1 MTRTAGSINLCVHGS
16 AEMAQDK
23 HELVKNAADI
33 VSVFA
38 TIGSFLQVITP
49 LFGLIGAVWTLM
61 RIAEMVSG
69 KQFHELI
76 SRKKEEANVNE

>member
-1 MTRTAGSINLCVHGS
+1 MT
-16 AEMAQDK
+16 QDK

-33 VSVFA
+33 VSVVA

-61 RIAEMVSG
+61 RIAEMVTG
-69 KQFHELI
+69 KPFDQI
-76 SRKKEEANVNE
+76 IRRKKDNAPGE

>member
-1 MTRTAGSINLCVHGS
+1 MT
-16 AEMAQDK
+16 QDK
-23 HELVKNAADI
+23 HEIVKNVADI

-61 RIAEMVSG
+61 RIAEMVTG
-69 KQFHELI
+69 KPFDQI
-76 SRKKEEANVNE
+76 IRRKKDSNDEKTD

>member
-1 MTRTAGSINLCVHGS
+1 MT
-16 AEMAQDK
+16 QDK

-33 VSVFA
+33 VSVVA

-61 RIAEMVSG
+61 RIAEMVTG
-69 KQFHELI
+69 KPFDQI
-76 SRKKEEANVNE
+76 IRRKKDDKDVNK

>member
-1 MTRTAGSINLCVHGS
+1 MT
-16 AEMAQDK
+16 QDK
-23 HELVKNAADI
+23 HELVKNVADI

-61 RIAEMVSG
+61 RIAEMVTG
-69 KQFHELI
+69 KPFDQI
-76 SRKKEEANVNE
+76 IRRKKDSDDEKTD

>member
-1 MTRTAGSINLCVHGS
+1 MT
-16 AEMAQDK
+16 QDK

-33 VSVFA
+33 MSVVA

-61 RIAEMVSG
+61 RIAEMVTG
-69 KQFHELI
+69 KPFNEI
-76 SRKKEEANVNE
+76 IRRKKDDKDVNK

>member
-1 MTRTAGSINLCVHGS
+1 MIQTAGLINLCVHGS

-38 TIGSFLQVITP
+38 TIGSFLEVITP

-76 SRKKEEANVNE
+76 SRRKEEANVNE

>member
-1 MTRTAGSINLCVHGS
+1 
-16 AEMAQDK
+16 MAQDK